1 MEARRWTNPSQP
13 RTLQIA
19 VFLLYANA
27 VLNVLFLGVLFL
39 PVLLLTAGYVAAGFG
54 IANDRRWGYWLGV
67 VLAALGLLP
76 YVWFIMDQGVGE
88 VFDLSIMISLVFP
101 VALFALLVHPESR
114 EHQRIW
120 FS

>member
-1 MEARRWTNPSQP
+1 METRRWTNPSQP

-27 VLNVLFLGVLFL
+27 VLNVLFLAILYVPF
-39 PVLLLTAGYVAAGFG
+39 LLLTVGFVAAGYG

-67 VLAALGLLP
+67 GLAALGLLP
-76 YVWFIMDQGVGE
+76 YAFLIMDEGVGE
-88 VFDLSIMISLVFP
+88 LLTLPVLISLVFP
-101 VALFALLVHPESR
+101 VAMFALLVHPESR